1 MKRVLRG
8 GRGTLI
14 RVVLVSLL
22 ALGAFSAGRLTH
34 STPGVL
40 DEAEA
45 SISQYSN
52 KGATSDLLRRA
63 AIEGMLR
70 ASGDRWSSYYGV
82 NEVGAG
88 DQSLAGRYTGVG
100 LWLRAGKGGGV
111 EVASVVGASPAE
123 RAGVLAGDSIVTAQG
138 VDVSG
143 SSVPVV
149 SALLRGDADSR
160 VQLTVVRSGDQINFM
175 LPRFTV
181 ASNDVTADSLK
192 NGVLVIRINA
202 FTRGVGNE
210 VSEILAKSAHQG
222 GVVLDLRDNPGGL
235 IEEAVA
241 VVGAFVSG
249 GVVVSYER
257 RGQESVV
264 LEAAEGSKEDGSL
277 AVVVN
282 AQSASATEIVAAA
295 LQDRNRAVIVGI
307 KTFGKGTVQEP
318 QLLSDGSTIQ
328 LSVGRYRTPSGR
340 YLEGAGV
347 QPDVISPSSKSIAR
361 AVSIVTSLNTIAG
374 PGGKG

>member
-8 GRGTLI
+8 SRGTLI
-14 RVVLVSLL
+14 RVVLASLL
-22 ALGAFSAGRLTH
+22 ALGAFSVGRLTH
-34 STPGVL
+34 SNPGVL

-45 SISQYSN
+45 SISQYSS

-82 NEVGAG
+82 NEVGAF

-100 LWLRAGKGGGV
+100 LWLRTGKGGGV

-138 VDVSG
+138 VDVS
-143 SSVPVV
+143 SASVPVV
-149 SALLRGDADSR
+149 SALLRGDANR
-160 VQLTVVRSGDQINFM
+160 QVQVTVVRSGENIDFM

-181 ASNDVTADSLK
+181 TSNDVTADSLK

-210 VSEILAKSAHQG
+210 VSDILAKSGHQG

-249 GVVVSYER
+249 GAVVSYER

-264 LEAAEGSKEDGSL
+264 LDAAEGSKEDGSL

-282 AQSASATEIVAAA
+282 GQSASASEIVAAA

>member
-1 MKRVLRG
+1 MKRVVGG

-14 RVVLVSLL
+14 RVVLVLLL
-22 ALGAFSAGRLTH
+22 AIGAFGAGRLTH
-34 STPGVL
+34 PSSGVL
-40 DEAEA
+40 DEAQA
-45 SISQYSN
+45 SISQYGN
-52 KGATSDLLRRA
+52 KGATQELLRRA

-82 NEVGAG
+82 HEVSTF
-88 DQSLAGRYTGVG
+88 DQALAGRYTGVG
-100 LWLRAGKGGGV
+100 LWLRAGKAGGV
-111 EVASVVGASPAE
+111 EVASVIASSPAE
-123 RAGVLAGDSIVTAQG
+123 RAGVLAGDSIISAQG

-149 SALLRGDADSR
+149 SALLRGDADSK
-160 VQLTVVRSGDQINFM
+160 VSITVVRAGEEINFT

-181 ASNDVTADSLK
+181 TSEDVTADSLK
-192 NGVLVIRINA
+192 SGVLLIRINA
-202 FTRGVGNE
+202 FTRGVGNQ
-210 VSEILAKSAHQG
+210 VAEILARSPHKG

-235 IEEAVA
+235 VEEAVA
-241 VVGAFVSG
+241 VVSAFVSG
-249 GVVVSYER
+249 GAVVSYER

-264 LEAAEGSKEDGSL
+264 MEAAEGSNEHGSL

-282 AQSASATEIVAAA
+282 AQSASASEIVAAA

-318 QLLSDGSTIQ
+318 QLLSDGSSIQ

-347 QPDVISPSSKSIAR
+347 QPDVLSPSSKSIAR
-361 AVSIVTSLNTIAG
+361 AISIVKSLNTIAG

>member
-34 STPGVL
+34 SNPGVL

-82 NEVGAG
+82 NEVGAF

-111 EVASVVGASPAE
+111 EVASVIGASPAE

-138 VDVSG
+138 VDVSS

-181 ASNDVTADSLK
+181 ASTDVTADSLK

-210 VSEILAKSAHQG
+210 VAEILAKSDHQG

-235 IEEAVA
+235 VEEAVA

-282 AQSASATEIVAAA
+282 AQSVSASEIVAAA

-340 YLEGAGV
+340 YLEGRGV
-347 QPDVISPSSKSIAR
+347 QPDVVSPSSKSIAR

>member
-1 MKRVLRG
+1 
-8 GRGTLI
+8 
-14 RVVLVSLL
+14 VVLVSLL

-34 STPGVL
+34 SNPGVL

-82 NEVGAG
+82 NEVGAF

-111 EVASVVGASPAE
+111 EVASVIGASPAE

-138 VDVSG
+138 VDVSS

-181 ASNDVTADSLK
+181 ASTDVTADSLK

-210 VSEILAKSAHQG
+210 VSEMLAKSDHQG

-235 IEEAVA
+235 VEEAVA

-282 AQSASATEIVAAA
+282 AQSVSASEIVAAA

-340 YLEGAGV
+340 YLEGRGV
-347 QPDVISPSSKSIAR
+347 QQDVVSPSSKSIAR

>member
-34 STPGVL
+34 SNPGVL

-82 NEVGAG
+82 NEVGAF

-111 EVASVVGASPAE
+111 EVASVIGASPAE

-138 VDVSG
+138 VDVSS

-210 VSEILAKSAHQG
+210 VSEMLAKSDHQG

-235 IEEAVA
+235 VEEAVA

-264 LEAAEGSKEDGSL
+264 LEAAQGSKEDGSL

-282 AQSASATEIVAAA
+282 AQSVSASEIVAAA

-340 YLEGAGV
+340 YLEGRGV
-347 QPDVISPSSKSIAR
+347 QPDVVSPSSKSIAR

>member
-1 MKRVLRG
+1 M
-8 GRGTLI
+8 
-14 RVVLVSLL
+14 
-22 ALGAFSAGRLTH
+22 TH

-82 NEVGAG
+82 NEVGAF

-192 NGVLVIRINA
+192 NDVLVIRINA

-328 LSVGRYRTPSGR
+328 LSVGRYRTPSGC
-340 YLEGAGV
+340 YLAKLKVDCSRGLYCDKFEHHCW
-347 QPDVISPSSKSIAR
+347 
-361 AVSIVTSLNTIAG
+361 
-374 PGGKG
+374 PGR

>member
-22 ALGAFSAGRLTH
+22 ALGAFGAGRLTH
-34 STPGVL
+34 SNTGVL

-82 NEVGAG
+82 KEVGAF

-100 LWLRAGKGGGV
+100 LWLRTGKGGGV
-111 EVASVVGASPAE
+111 EVASVMGSSPAE
-123 RAGVLAGDSIVTAQG
+123 KAGVLAGDSIVTAQG
-138 VDVSG
+138 VDVSS

-149 SALLRGDADSR
+149 SALLRGDANSQ
-160 VQLTVVRSGDQINFM
+160 VQVTVVRSGESIDFT

-192 NGVLVIRINA
+192 NGVLVIRISA
-202 FTRGVGNE
+202 FTRGVGSE
-210 VSEILAKSAHQG
+210 VSDILAKSAHQG

-249 GVVVSYER
+249 GVVVSFER

-264 LEAAEGSKEDGSL
+264 LDAAEGSKEHGSL

-282 AQSASATEIVAAA
+282 AQSASASEIVAAA

-318 QLLSDGSTIQ
+318 QLLSDGSSIQ